1 MKKIIYVGDDGYMV
15 LGTVS
20 ASTKFSNDE
29 LKQQYGLA
37 DTILRNKDEL
47 YIYPAFVDSLD
58 PCCFQFTSTN
68 KNIATYFGK
77 APKQDT
83 IKKWIL
89 K

>member
-20 ASTKFSNDE
+20 ELSTKFSNDE

-47 YIYPAFVDSLD
+47 YICSKLIDAEWEEI
-58 PCCFQFTSTN
+58 T
-68 KNIATYFGK
+68 
-77 APKQDT
+77 
-83 IKKWIL
+83 
-89 K
+89 

>member
-20 ASTKFSNDE
+20 ASTEFSNDE

-47 YIYPAFVDSLD
+47 YICSKIIEAEWEE
-58 PCCFQFTSTN
+58 
-68 KNIATYFGK
+68 IA
-77 APKQDT
+77 
-83 IKKWIL
+83 
-89 K
+89 